1 MRISIT
7 ALILTSCLANAGEES
22 SARYII
28 DPAVEKDRV
37 NAPPEFIC
45 GTKAPKLEPSTFE
58 RLMQY
63 LISGFTSSKNKVRD

>member
-28 DPAVEKDRV
+28 DPAVERDRG
-37 NAPPEFIC
+37 NAAHEFVC
-45 GTKAPKLEPSTFE
+45 GTKDPNPDPSTFDQ
-58 RLMQY
+58 LMQY
-63 LISGFTSSKNKVRD
+63 LRSGFTSSQ